1 VRHDLFRA
9 LRLLVVP
16 AVALVA
22 VVAFLPG
29 QTGLAIR
36 IFALVVCGAAL
47 LLMLAALR
55 RAYPREG
62 PLRRS
67 APQERRS
74 RPVPGTLARLEQE
87 TVLGVAGSFDLHF
100 RLRPRLRG
108 LATDLLAARRNVSLD
123 DSPGRARELV
133 GQETWELVRDDRPPP
148 EDRLARGL
156 PINDL
161 RHVVESLE
169 RL

>member
-1 VRHDLFRA
+1 MFRA

-29 QTGLAIR
+29 RTGLAIR
-36 IFALVVCGAAL
+36 VFALVVCGAAL
-47 LLMLAALR
+47 VLMLAALR
-55 RAYPREG
+55 RAYPREKMLRG
-62 PLRRS
+62 PT
-67 APQERRS
+67 AQARRS
-74 RPVPGTLARLEQE
+74 RPIPGTLARLEQE

-123 DSPGRARELV
+123 DSPGRARQLV
-133 GQETWELVRDDRPPP
+133 GVETWELVREDRPPP
-148 EDRLARGL
+148 ADRLARGI